1 MRLNKFNLENKN
13 ILITGAAGL
22 LGFEH
27 SIALLEVGARVIMTD
42 VNYSKLKN
50 NKFKLIEKNPKYKI
64 DCFKMDV
71 SKEKSIINVLKKI
84 KKIKLKVDVLINNA
98 CLNPKFGNKFYYK
111 DTALEKF
118 SLSTWNREINVGLTG
133 AFLCSKI
140 FGNYMKDNK
149 KGGIIINIASEYSVI
164 TPDHRIYSK
173 NNYKPITYP
182 VIKTGLLGL
191 TRYLSTYWAKEGI
204 RCNTFSPGGVK
215 ENQNKKFLNKIK
227 KLIPMSRMANT
238 DEYHSVLQFLCSDA
252 SAYLNGQNILM
263 DGGRSVW

>member
-13 ILITGAAGL
+13 ILITGAAGS

-27 SIALLEVGARVIMTD
+27 SIALLEIGARVIMTD

-50 NKFKLIEKNPKYKI
+50 NKFKLTEKNPKYKI

-118 SLSTWNREINVGLTG
+118 S
-133 AFLCSKI
+133 
-140 FGNYMKDNK
+140 
-149 KGGIIINIASEYSVI
+149 
-164 TPDHRIYSK
+164 
-173 NNYKPITYP
+173 
-182 VIKTGLLGL
+182 
-191 TRYLSTYWAKEGI
+191 
-204 RCNTFSPGGVK
+204 
-215 ENQNKKFLNKIK
+215 
-227 KLIPMSRMANT
+227 
-238 DEYHSVLQFLCSDA
+238 
-252 SAYLNGQNILM
+252 
-263 DGGRSVW
+263 